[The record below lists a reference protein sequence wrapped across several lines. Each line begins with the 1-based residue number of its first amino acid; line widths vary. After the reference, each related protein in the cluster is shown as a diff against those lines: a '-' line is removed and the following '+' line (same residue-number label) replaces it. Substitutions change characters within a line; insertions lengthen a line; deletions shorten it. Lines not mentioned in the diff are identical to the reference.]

1 MRLYALRHGETS
13 WNVQRR
19 FQGQS
24 DIPLNDKGIL
34 LAELTGEGLANV
46 PFDLA
51 FTSPLCR
58 ARQTAELV
66 LAGRDVPLYVEP
78 RLIEMAF
85 GVYEGVTANS
95 GPGGTLNQNLVDFIC
110 HAERYQAPEGGETFQ
125 ELSKRMADYLFD
137 LCHRQELADK
147 TILLASHGGAITA
160 LLNAIDCHDF
170 PEPCHISHMF
180 ALSCRNRTDRI
191 PGCHKLCA
199 GIFLRN
205 DLALICHLAVGR
217 SGLLSVYVKI
227 NVFSNRIPLDIN
239 RCIEIIDKF

>member
-1 MRLYALRHGETS
+1 M
-13 WNVQRR
+13 
-19 FQGQS
+19 
-24 DIPLNDKGIL
+24 
-34 LAELTGEGLANV
+34 
-46 PFDLA
+46 
-51 FTSPLCR
+51 SPSTWPSLPP
-58 ARQTAELV
+58 RQTAELV

-160 LLNAIDCHDF
+160 LLNAIDP
-170 PEPCHISHMF
+170 PEGFFWRGGVPYNCSY
-180 ALSCRNRTDRI
+180 A
-191 PGCHKLCA
+191 
-199 GIFLRN
+199 
-205 DLALICHLAVGR
+205 
-217 SGLLSVYVKI
+217 
-227 NVFSNRIPLDIN
+227 
-239 RCIEIIDKF
+239 IIDVGTDGVPVLVAENQICYPLEQAQGNFPRLD

>member
-125 ELSKRMADYLFD
+125 ELS
-137 LCHRQELADK
+137 
-147 TILLASHGGAITA
+147 
-160 LLNAIDCHDF
+160 N
-170 PEPCHISHMF
+170 P
-180 ALSCRNRTDRI
+180 
-191 PGCHKLCA
+191 
-199 GIFLRN
+199 
-205 DLALICHLAVGR
+205 
-217 SGLLSVYVKI
+217 
-227 NVFSNRIPLDIN
+227 
-239 RCIEIIDKF
+239 

>member
-34 LAELTGEGLANV
+34 LAELTGEGLANI

-85 GVYEGVTANS
+85 GVYEGVTGQLRA
-95 GPGGTLNQNLVDFIC
+95 GGTLNQNLVDFIC
-110 HAERYQAPEGGETFQ
+110 HAERYQAPEGGESFE
-125 ELSKRMADYLFD
+125 ELSKRD
-137 LCHRQELADK
+137 
-147 TILLASHGGAITA
+147 GG
-160 LLNAIDCHDF
+160 
-170 PEPCHISHMF
+170 
-180 ALSCRNRTDRI
+180 
-191 PGCHKLCA
+191 
-199 GIFLRN
+199 
-205 DLALICHLAVGR
+205 
-217 SGLLSVYVKI
+217 LSVRPVPPEGPGRQDHPAGLPRRRHHRYAQ
-227 NVFSNRIPLDIN
+227 RH
-239 RCIEIIDKF
+239 

>member
-66 LAGRDVPLYVEP
+66 LAGREPEQAAEVTLEEGARQVLALKAQGAKTKDAVRQVADATGLGRNELYAAAV
-78 RLIEMAF
+78 A
-85 GVYEGVTANS
+85 
-95 GPGGTLNQNLVDFIC
+95 
-110 HAERYQAPEGGETFQ
+110 AERE
-125 ELSKRMADYLFD
+125 
-137 LCHRQELADK
+137 
-147 TILLASHGGAITA
+147 
-160 LLNAIDCHDF
+160 
-170 PEPCHISHMF
+170 
-180 ALSCRNRTDRI
+180 
-191 PGCHKLCA
+191 
-199 GIFLRN
+199 
-205 DLALICHLAVGR
+205 
-217 SGLLSVYVKI
+217 
-227 NVFSNRIPLDIN
+227 
-239 RCIEIIDKF
+239 

>member
-160 LLNAIDCHDF
+160 LLNAIDAAGGLF
-170 PEPCHISHMF
+170 LAGRR
-180 ALSCRNRTDRI
+180 ALQ
-191 PGCHKLCA
+191 L
-199 GIFLRN
+199 
-205 DLALICHLAVGR
+205 
-217 SGLLSVYVKI
+217 
-227 NVFSNRIPLDIN
+227 
-239 RCIEIIDKF
+239 